1 MNMKKILLATSFFL
15 ICISVAAQMSMGG
28 GGRPQG
34 GPGGGRPPMQRGNM
48 NAEGQ
53 DFMLMSMPD
62 IPGLSL
68 EQREKLSKAISDE
81 RKDMSKLMDEKRELK
96 MKSDE
101 PGLSE
106 KKRQKLMDKMM
117 KADNKMKKNE
127 EKYDK
132 KYRTIL
138 TQEQYQVFIDK
149 KKEIE
154 FKGFGKPN
162 GQQRP
167 PRRPD
172 NGERPDNNGE
182 RPDMPDENM
191 FQ

>member
-1 MNMKKILLATSFFL
+1 
-15 ICISVAAQMSMGG
+15 
-28 GGRPQG
+28 
-34 GPGGGRPPMQRGNM
+34 
-48 NAEGQ
+48 
-53 DFMLMSMPD
+53 
-62 IPGLSL
+62 
-68 EQREKLSKAISDE
+68 
-81 RKDMSKLMDEKRELK
+81 MDEKRELK